1 MKWLLKRIGGALLTA
16 WAALTVSFVLIR
28 LLPGGPM
35 DFMRAQLQSRG
46 ERGSQGSERM
56 DAIVQA
62 YTNIDPS
69 KSLPEQYVEWFIALL
84 QGDLGQSI
92 WHNEPVAGIL
102 FDALPW
108 TIFIMGTSLL
118 LTFTIGCGLG
128 ALMAYAEG
136 SQFDYSS
143 SALFT
148 LMNSVPYYIA
158 GLLFVYFFAY
168 NFDIFP
174 PRGRVA
180 SGVDLWAEPIAF
192 YMSVL
197 YHGALPILSVVL
209 TGFGGWAVSMRG
221 NSISVLGKDYMRVGE
236 LRGISR
242 RRLVLNYV
250 GRNAILPLYTSLMIA
265 IGFMFGGSVIL
276 ERIFAYP
283 GVGYFL
289 VQAVN
294 QRDYQVM
301 MGGFI
306 LITLAVVV
314 GIFIADITYSL
325 IDPRLRSTEAE

>member
-1 MKWLLKRIGGALLTA
+1 MNWLFKRVGAALFTA

-35 DFMRAQLQSRG
+35 DFMRAQLMSRG
-46 ERGSQGSERM
+46 ERGSQSSERV

-69 KSLPEQYVEWFIALL
+69 KPLPQQYVEWFAAVL

-92 WHNEPVAGIL
+92 WHNEPVGLIL
-102 FDALPW
+102 YDALPW
-108 TIFIMGTSLL
+108 TVFVMGTSLV
-118 LTFTIGCGLG
+118 LTFVIGCGLG

-143 SALFT
+143 SAVFT

-168 NFDIFP
+168 NIPIFP

-180 SGVDLWAEPIAF
+180 SGVELSDPVAF
-192 YMSVL
+192 YWSVL

-221 NSISVLGKDYMRVGE
+221 NSISVLGTDYMRVGE
-236 LRGISR
+236 LRGIAR

-283 GVGYFL
+283 GIGYYL

-294 QRDYQVM
+294 QRDYQLM
-301 MGGFI
+301 MGAFI
-306 LITLAVVV
+306 LITLAVVI
-314 GIFIADITYSL
+314 GIFIADITYNY
-325 IDPRLRSTEAE
+325 IDPRLRSSEAE

>member
-1 MKWLLKRIGGALLTA
+1 MKWLLKRVAGAMFTA
-16 WAALTVSFVLIR
+16 WAALTVAFVLIR

-35 DFMRAQLQSRG
+35 DFMRAQLLSRG
-46 ERGSQGSERM
+46 ERGAQSSERM

-62 YTNIDPS
+62 YTNIDPN
-69 KSLPEQYVEWFIALL
+69 KSLPEQYLEWFVALV
-84 QGDLGQSI
+84 QGDLGMSL
-92 WHNEPVAGIL
+92 WHNEPVGNIL

-108 TIFIMGTSLL
+108 TIFVMGTALL

-128 ALMAYAEG
+128 ALMAYSEG
-136 SQFDYSS
+136 SRFDYSS

-168 NFDIFP
+168 NFDLFP

-180 SGVDLWAEPIAF
+180 SGVELSDPVAF
-192 YMSVL
+192 YGSVL

-221 NSISVLGKDYMRVGE
+221 NSISVLGTDYMRVGE
-236 LRGISR
+236 LRGIPR

-265 IGFMFGGSVIL
+265 VGFMFGGSVIL

-283 GVGYFL
+283 GIGYYL

-301 MGGFI
+301 MGAFI
-306 LITLAVVV
+306 LITLAVVI
-314 GIFIADITYSL
+314 GIFIADISYNV
-325 IDPRLRSTEAE
+325 IDPRLRANEAD